1 MKKLII
7 ITSLAMQGCFPNFTP
22 NRVRTNVISSSR
34 LVIDKVEIL
43 GILDQSYRSTII
55 IYSNDKIDSLCL
67 FKTYECR
74 FQNDTLFLDGYD
86 TGGDTL
92 INGIIVKYN

>member
-43 GILDQSYRSTII
+43 GILDQSYSQLLL
-55 IYSNDKIDSLCL
+55 Y
-67 FKTYECR
+67 
-74 FQNDTLFLDGYD
+74 
-86 TGGDTL
+86 
-92 INGIIVKYN
+92 IVMIK